1 MTDTPDTSPE
11 AVERLANRL
20 GGTPLYDGS
29 GEESDLPDNASATLR
44 ALSAALESAEMSA
57 KHWHARAKAAEAEL
71 DEALNQLDSSRH
83 SVDVL
88 ESRVAKLKAELA
100 EAVGVAARLA
110 DWIEH
115 EAGCDLP
122 FDARAIIA
130 RHQKGADT

>member
-1 MTDTPDTSPE
+1 MTNSPDTSPE
-11 AVERLANRL
+11 SVERLANRL

-44 ALSAALESAEMSA
+44 ALSAALEAERVANGHEKRMRLDVIA
-57 KHWHARAKAAEAEL
+57 MEQAATARAKAAEAEL
-71 DEALNQLDSSRH
+71 D
-83 SVDVL
+83 
-88 ESRVAKLKAELA
+88 

-130 RHQKGADT
+130 RHQKETDT